1 MIGQSPNNLR
11 SHPGRRVAEFNVGE
25 RNCPHPMTLSESKR
39 RTAVAI
45 ASIGAGLVAAV
56 AVSLAHYDSYTLR
69 LAMLA
74 WTVWPYPALWLLA
87 TRSKKR
93 STSFFWSFYVVFSL
107 LYALV
112 YYVLPRFVRGPSSWL
127 SIGLVL
133 TPGYLLVFGIVAFV
147 GFAIA
152 RWIVGV
158 LRPQP
163 AATAQRR

>member
-1 MIGQSPNNLR
+1 
-11 SHPGRRVAEFNVGE
+11 
-25 RNCPHPMTLSESKR
+25 MTLSESKR
-39 RTAVAI
+39 RAAVAI
-45 ASIGAGLVAAV
+45 TSIGAGLVAAV
-56 AVSLAHYDSYTLR
+56 AVSLAHYDSNTQR

-74 WTVWPYPALWLLA
+74 WTVWPYPTLWLLA

-93 STSFFWSFYVVFSL
+93 STSLFWSFYVVFSFL
-107 LYALV
+107 FALI

-133 TPGYLLVFGIVAFV
+133 TPGYLLVIGIMAFV
-147 GFAIA
+147 GFATV

-163 AATAQRR
+163 ATTDQRP